1 MKAIAVIISIHAS
14 LAGGDSGTGRFFQM
28 GDISIHASLAGG
40 DMQEVAKE
48 CRRPYFNPRLPR
60 GRRPARRSGHSHRR
74 DISIHASL
82 AGGDGV
88 KRAEGGQQTIS
99 IHASLAGGDQARWSV
114 FRVYARFQSTPP
126 SREAT
131 RNAIMAFI
139 SFAISIHA
147 SLAGGDKSGWH
158 AFPVEEISIHAS
170 LAGGDVLLWR
180 LV

>member
-1 MKAIAVIISIHAS
+1 
-14 LAGGDSGTGRFFQM
+14 
-28 GDISIHASLAGG
+28 
-40 DMQEVAKE
+40 MQEVAKE

-99 IHASLAGGDQARWSV
+99 IHASLAGGNQARWSV

-147 SLAGGDKSGWH
+147 SLAGGDTSRREKSISSQHFNPRLPRGRRPSPWC
-158 AFPVEEISIHAS
+158 ASDRAGISIHAS
-170 LAGGDVLLWR
+170 LAGGDR
-180 LV
+180 PGG